1 MLKNLGLKLK
11 LRIVKKQSFEL
22 DMRFCGG
29 WLKLIIF
36 KNLIVR
42 SLTTSYY
49 SLSQVNPKILP
60 TDLLGGVKH
69 KTQSNIL

>member
-11 LRIVKKQSFEL
+11 LRIVKKKSCEV

-42 SLTTSYY
+42 PLTTSYY
-49 SLSQVNPKILP
+49 SFSQVNPKILP
-60 TDLLGGVKH
+60 ADLLGGVKH

>member
-1 MLKNLGLKLK
+1 
-11 LRIVKKQSFEL
+11 
-22 DMRFCGG
+22 MRFCGG

-42 SLTTSYY
+42 PLITSYY
-49 SLSQVNPKILP
+49 SFSQVNPKILP
-60 TDLLGGVKH
+60 ADLPGGVKH